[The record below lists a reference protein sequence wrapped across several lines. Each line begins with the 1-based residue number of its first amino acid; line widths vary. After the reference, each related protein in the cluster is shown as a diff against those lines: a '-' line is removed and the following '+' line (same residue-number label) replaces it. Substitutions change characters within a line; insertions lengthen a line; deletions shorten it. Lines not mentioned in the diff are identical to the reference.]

1 MTTIGSTSVGSP
13 LTLLPGALPGRVP
26 SPSQRLAIESAAAAL
41 LVLAG
46 PGAGKTFCLIER
58 IRFLLEEL
66 AVPPERIC
74 AFTFTTKAAGEIAD
88 RLGRTIGERA
98 AEVKTGTIHAFCA
111 ELLRELGAR
120 IGLDPGFGIADEECQ
135 L

>member
-1 MTTIGSTSVGSP
+1 MTTLMPTSVGAP
-13 LTLLPGALPGRVP
+13 LTLHPGASPGRVP
-26 SPSQRLAIESAAAAL
+26 SRSRRQAIESAAAPL

-88 RLGRTIGERA
+88 RLGPAVG
-98 AEVKTGTIHAFCA
+98 G
-111 ELLRELGAR
+111 GA
-120 IGLDPGFGIADEECQ
+120 G
-135 L
+135 